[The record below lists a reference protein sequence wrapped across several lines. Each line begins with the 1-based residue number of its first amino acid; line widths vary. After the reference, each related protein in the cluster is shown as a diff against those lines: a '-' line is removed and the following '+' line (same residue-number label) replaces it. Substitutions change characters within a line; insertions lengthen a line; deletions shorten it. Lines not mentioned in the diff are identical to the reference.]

1 MFYDRFDE
9 LCREKGVK
17 PTNACVEAGLSRGL
31 AAKWKSTKTEK
42 PSADALAKLSVYFK
56 KPIEEIL
63 GIPQAEFSVQHL
75 NCGTSSVHI
84 YKSVSPNGFDW
95 TIIGEEELSGTRE
108 VYKDGR
114 VLIVVDED
122 GSVDTEMLSKI
133 IDTYKTTAPTEVSD
147 RDVRAAFFDGIAPNL
162 SDEERNA
169 VWDEARRFMEFR
181 IAEKQKGKK

>member
-1 MFYDRFDE
+1 MFYDRFIE
-9 LCREKGVK
+9 LCHKKGK
-17 PTNACVEAGLSRGL
+17 APTTVAKEIGLSG
-31 AAKWKSTKTEK
+31 AHVNKWKNGSTPT
-42 PSADALAKLSVYFK
+42 DATIMKVCSYFGISRDFFSELS
-56 KPIEEIL
+56 I
-63 GIPQAEFSVQHL
+63 QHL

-95 TIIGEEELSGTRE
+95 TLIGEEELSGTRE

-122 GSVDTEMLSKI
+122 GSVDAEMLSKI